1 LAKERLKEGIGQI
14 EIHSSLERRG
24 GGELLG
30 AYLEE
35 EKAHEGRGLR
45 RSLSLGSSLHGEST
59 MEAWTS
65 SCVGAHS
72 MEEGRT

>member
-1 LAKERLKEGIGQI
+1 LSKERLKEVIGKD

-35 EKAHEGRGLR
+35 ERAHEVK
-45 RSLSLGSSLHGEST
+45 SLGGAI
-59 MEAWTS
+59 AWF
-65 SCVGAHS
+65 
-72 MEEGRT
+72 